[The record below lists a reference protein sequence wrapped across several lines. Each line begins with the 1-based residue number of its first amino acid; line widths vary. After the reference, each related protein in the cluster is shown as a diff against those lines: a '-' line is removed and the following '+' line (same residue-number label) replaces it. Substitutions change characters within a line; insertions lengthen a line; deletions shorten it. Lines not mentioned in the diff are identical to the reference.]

1 VPPYKQNV
9 AHGKINKRRVT
20 FIPEPRVRHKKI
32 ILRLIF
38 DNESQTKLW
47 FYIGINLDYEID
59 VPPGLN
65 LTPGINI
72 ADGNSGKKNKRS
84 TLNKRK

>member
-1 VPPYKQNV
+1 MPPYKQNL

-20 FIPEPRVRHKKI
+20 FIPDPRVRRKKN

-47 FYIGINLDYEID
+47 FYIGINLDYGIN
-59 VPPGLN
+59 VPPGIN

-72 ADGNSGKKNKRS
+72 ANGKSGKKNKRS